1 MINIKFF
8 MPDIINLI
16 ANKLYWKN
24 IDKKEVLVCAY
35 CQEKIDIPSIPD
47 HFSSWTPDK
56 RYFLTLHFKCTFRK
70 IFLSEIQDEINLCE
84 DYLI

>member
-35 CQEKIDIPSIPD
+35 CQEKIDIPKYTRSFFVMD
-47 HFSSWTPDK
+47 S
-56 RYFLTLHFKCTFRK
+56 
-70 IFLSEIQDEINLCE
+70 
-84 DYLI
+84 